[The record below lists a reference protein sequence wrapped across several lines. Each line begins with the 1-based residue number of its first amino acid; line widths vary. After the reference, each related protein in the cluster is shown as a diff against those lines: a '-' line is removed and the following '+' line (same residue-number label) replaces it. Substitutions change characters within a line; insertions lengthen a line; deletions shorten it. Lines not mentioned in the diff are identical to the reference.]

1 MIENEPKRRILCI
14 RENPALYIHDLCM
27 LVEVFAGPYMSLR
40 REETCLPRFANNKG
54 ADQPA
59 HMHSLICAFDIRIL
73 ENIISELARN
83 RILIFEVDSLAEQ
96 AGLGMTW

>member
-1 MIENEPKRRILCI
+1 MILCI
-14 RENPALYIHDLCM
+14 RENPALYIHDLCV
-27 LVEVFAGPYMSLR
+27 LVEVFVGPYMGLR
-40 REETCLPRFANNKG
+40 HEKTCLRCFANNKG
-54 ADQPA
+54 ADQLA
-59 HMHSLICAFDIRIL
+59 HMHSLISATDIRIL